1 MTQLIKPLLI
11 AIFLF
16 GMGLLHAQGQKKLV
30 LSLDSAI
37 IYAKDHNKSLIN
49 SQFEIEKSG
58 QIIKE
63 AISKGLPQ
71 IEASVDYSNFLGAK
85 SELQLSELAP
95 PVTID
100 FNPTS
105 NFNANASQLLFSGN
119 YIVGVQLSRLAKS
132 IAEQSYQK
140 NELEVVDQT
149 TQSYYLVLASEQILN
164 TLKENQTNAR
174 SIFEQTTNLANAGVI
189 EQTEAK
195 KLSVMVTTISNAVN
209 AAERQLETGYNLL
222 RFNLGLTEYQEIEL
236 STTLKEIAQQI
247 QVATV
252 DYFRIENNMDYRL
265 LSMQGEISKK
275 SINMAKAN
283 YMPTLVAFY
292 SYTEKIKKPVFDMT
306 PKHVLGFTLNIP
318 IFSSGTRSSQL
329 SQAKIDMDINENTK
343 DLLTDQLMLQEKQLR
358 FNFKN
363 LLEQYFNQKNNVSV
377 AREVLDQMNLKF
389 QQGIASSLDL
399 TSANNDYLSAELD
412 FTETILQLLNAELAI
427 RKLNN
432 NL

>member
-1 MTQLIKPLLI
+1 
-11 AIFLF
+11 
-16 GMGLLHAQGQKKLV
+16 
-30 LSLDSAI
+30 
-37 IYAKDHNKSLIN
+37 
-49 SQFEIEKSG
+49 
-58 QIIKE
+58 
-63 AISKGLPQ
+63 
-71 IEASVDYSNFLGAK
+71 
-85 SELQLSELAP
+85 
-95 PVTID
+95 
-100 FNPTS
+100 
-105 NFNANASQLLFSGN
+105 
-119 YIVGVQLSRLAKS
+119 
-132 IAEQSYQK
+132 
-140 NELEVVDQT
+140 
-149 TQSYYLVLASEQILN
+149 
-164 TLKENQTNAR
+164 
-174 SIFEQTTNLANAGVI
+174 
-189 EQTEAK
+189 
-195 KLSVMVTTISNAVN
+195 
-209 AAERQLETGYNLL
+209 
-222 RFNLGLTEYQEIEL
+222 
-236 STTLKEIAQQI
+236 
-247 QVATV
+247 
-252 DYFRIENNMDYRL
+252 
-265 LSMQGEISKK
+265 
-275 SINMAKAN
+275 MAKAN

>member
-1 MTQLIKPLLI
+1 
-11 AIFLF
+11 
-16 GMGLLHAQGQKKLV
+16 
-30 LSLDSAI
+30 
-37 IYAKDHNKSLIN
+37 
-49 SQFEIEKSG
+49 
-58 QIIKE
+58 
-63 AISKGLPQ
+63 
-71 IEASVDYSNFLGAK
+71 
-85 SELQLSELAP
+85 
-95 PVTID
+95 
-100 FNPTS
+100 
-105 NFNANASQLLFSGN
+105 SGN
-119 YIVGVQLSRLAKS
+119 YIVGIQLSRLAKA
-132 IAEQSYQK
+132 ITEQSYQK

-149 TQSYYLVLASEQILN
+149 TQSYYLVLASEQILG

-222 RFNLGLTEYQEIEL
+222 RFNLGLSESKEIEL
-236 STTLKEIAQQI
+236 STTLKEIAQHI

-252 DYFRIENNMDYRL
+252 DTFRLENNIDYKL

-306 PKHVLGFTLNIP
+306 PKHVLGLTLNIP

-329 SQAKIDMDINENTK
+329 SQAKIDFDISENTR
-343 DLLTDQLMLQEKQLR
+343 DLLADQLMLQEKQLN
-358 FNFKN
+358 FNYNN
-363 LLEQYFNQKNNVSV
+363 LLEQYFNQKSNVSV

-399 TSANNDYLSAELD
+399 TSANNDYLSAEID
-412 FTETILQLLNAELAI
+412 FTGTILQLLNAELAL